1 VVLAPMS
8 DAKIKALPDL
18 ARTVEQE
25 RAQGKRVVQCHGVF
39 DLLHPGHIRHLEA
52 ARREGDVLVVTITAD
67 RYVNKGPGRPVFN
80 ERLRAESLAALAV
93 VDHVGIAES
102 PAATEAIGLLRPHV
116 YVKGSEYA
124 DAAADL
130 TGRIDHER
138 AAVEAVGG
146 RLHFTSEITFSSSSL
161 LNLHFDV
168 YPEEAQAF
176 LRTFREQYTAET
188 VIAALQA
195 LRPVRALVIGD
206 AIIDEYHYVQSMG
219 KSPKELLVGTR
230 YVREEHFAGGILA
243 CANHIAGF
251 CDRVDLVTVLGAQDP
266 REAFIRQHLKP
277 NIRARF
283 FTRPDTGTVVKR
295 RFVEEAFLNKM
306 FEVAFLDDRELD
318 RDIAESIETALRGEL
333 DTYDLVLVA
342 DYGHGFLTADLVRLL
357 TAESRFLAVNAQ
369 TNSANAGF
377 NLVTKYKD
385 HVHYVCIDEPEARLA
400 AHDRISPMPVVIK
413 RIAYDMREKYRAP
426 RVAITRGH
434 HGCVT
439 YQQDALE
446 RDCVKEIP
454 VFSREIVDRMGAGDA
469 YLAVTAPCA
478 ALGYPMDLVGFIGN
492 AAGALAVRIVGNRS
506 SVEPVALFKF
516 VTALLKP

>member
-1 VVLAPMS
+1 MS

-18 ARTVEQE
+18 AKAIELERT
-25 RAQGKRVVQCHGVF
+25 QGKRVVQCHGVF

-52 ARREGDVLVVTITAD
+52 ARREGDVLVVTITPD
-67 RYVNKGPGRPVFN
+67 RLVNKGPGRPAFN
-80 ERLRAESLAALAV
+80 ERLRAESVAALAA

-102 PAATEAIGLLRPHV
+102 PAAMEVIRLLRPHV

-124 DAAADL
+124 DALTDL
-130 TGRIDHER
+130 TGKIDDER

-146 RLHFTSEITFSSSSL
+146 RIHFTTELTLSSSRL

-176 LRTFREQYTAET
+176 LRAFRERYSADT

-195 LRPVRALVIGD
+195 LRPVRALLIGD

-251 CDRVDLVTVLGAQDP
+251 CERVDLVTVLGGRDS

-277 NIRARF
+277 NIRPRF

-295 RFVEEAFLNKM
+295 RFVEQAFLSKM
-306 FEVAFLDDRELD
+306 FEVAFLDDDEPD
-318 RDIAESIETALRGEL
+318 PEISEAIAGSLRGEL
-333 DTYDLVLVA
+333 DAYDLVLVA
-342 DYGHGFLTADLVRLL
+342 DYGHGFLTSDLVYLL

-377 NLVTKYKD
+377 NLVTKYQNRAD
-385 HVHYVCIDEPEARLA
+385 YVCIDEPEARLA
-400 AHDRISPMPVVIK
+400 LRDRTGQMLDVIHA
-413 RIAYDMREKYRAP
+413 IAKEMGGAR

-434 HGCVT
+434 HGSLTYEQGMPVT
-439 YQQDALE
+439 Q
-446 RDCVKEIP
+446 IP
-454 VFSREIVDRMGAGDA
+454 VLSREVVDRIGAGDA
-469 YLAVTAPCA
+469 YLAITAPCA
-478 ALGYPMDLVGFIGN
+478 VLDYPMDLVGFIGN
-492 AAGALAVRIVGNRS
+492 AVGALAVRIVGNRS
-506 SVEPVALFKF
+506 AVEPVPLFKF
-516 VTALLKP
+516 ITALLKQ